1 VKGEAE
7 QAVTENGPT
16 VVSIFRP
23 AMIIGSQH
31 TPWLLE
37 RILPAFSLVTPA
49 KFRSITVDQ
58 IARAMV
64 ATSLNT
70 PAKSAVY
77 HFPEMM
83 ALNR

>member
-1 VKGEAE
+1 L
-7 QAVTENGPT
+7 
-16 VVSIFRP
+16 VVRERAGDVSHATGGRRP
-23 AMIIGSQH
+23 A
-31 TPWLLE
+31 L
-37 RILPAFSLVTPA
+37 
-49 KFRSITVDQ
+49 DQ

-70 PAKSAVY
+70 PAQSAVY